1 MGSPRSWEG
10 WVGFSASR
18 AAKWASR
25 TLAFGRPPGLLG
37 SIVCAV
43 SPLNPVPNTAARPAI
58 LRSSGCGAAAL
69 TDDGDA
75 PTRPI
80 IDRHGVVADALAVLA
95 HAIRRMSPIGFID
108 SVRVRQG
115 DESATVPRHLRFRR
129 ERRAAGGDEWRRA
142 SGRLRGDGV
151 VRRVRRSSRAAGR
164 CAGALAEFY
173 QTGRTVAEMAEWSW
187 DFRGTSA
194 RKPEENWGNLGKVRF
209 WRALVAT
216 AANLWSVGG
225 YVEKEGVKLAPQVG
239 FEPTTLRLT
248 AECSTIE
255 LLRSKVH
262 LYLIRR
268 RRTVSN
274 RTPLSVGGPD
284 VRAAVILGDA
294 LVRLLC
300 PNPASRHRPL
310 APTV

>member
-151 VRRVRRSSRAAGR
+151 VGAFEGAVERRGDARAHWRNSIKLAGPSRRWRNG
-164 CAGALAEFY
+164 
-173 QTGRTVAEMAEWSW
+173 
-187 DFRGTSA
+187 RGTFVGLRPGSLRKTGEIWVKSA
-194 RKPEENWGNLGKVRF
+194 SGAPLSPQPQTFGPLGDTLKRKELNW
-209 WRALVAT
+209 
-216 AANLWSVGG
+216 
-225 YVEKEGVKLAPQVG
+225 
-239 FEPTTLRLT
+239 
-248 AECSTIE
+248 
-255 LLRSKVH
+255 LLR
-262 LYLIRR
+262 
-268 RRTVSN
+268 
-274 RTPLSVGGPD
+274 
-284 VRAAVILGDA
+284 
-294 LVRLLC
+294 
-300 PNPASRHRPL
+300 
-310 APTV
+310 